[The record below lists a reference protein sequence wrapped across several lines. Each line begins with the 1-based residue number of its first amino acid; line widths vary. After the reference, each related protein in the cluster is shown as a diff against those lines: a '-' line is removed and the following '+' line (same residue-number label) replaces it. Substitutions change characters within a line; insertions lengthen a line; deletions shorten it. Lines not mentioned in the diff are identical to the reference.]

1 MCISA
6 SKSNP
11 MLSVT
16 VGLALALAGANALA
30 AEGSAMDHAHM
41 DHSMMDH
48 SQMDHSK
55 MDMTA
60 SATADPHAAHHH
72 MMEQASESGVRR
84 SQAAY
89 VVPDL
94 RMVREDGK
102 LVNLRGEIDDGRPVF
117 VNFIFT
123 TCTTICPVSSQI
135 YSMLQRKLAADSTK
149 VHLVSVSIDPEQ
161 DTPPRLREYAARFHA
176 GKSWS
181 HYTGSVEASVQVQK
195 AFAAY
200 QGDKMNHTPLT
211 LYRAAPGQ
219 PWVRLDGFADADQ
232 LLAEFRPAAA
242 HP

>member
-1 MCISA
+1 MRTPVN
-6 SKSNP
+6 KY
-11 MLSVT
+11 
-16 VGLALALAGANALA
+16 ALVMSLA
-30 AEGSAMDHAHM
+30 AALMFADDGDAMEQADHQSMDHEHMDHAH
-41 DHSMMDH
+41 
-48 SQMDHSK
+48 MDHSK

-60 SATADPHAAHHH
+60 NTADSHAAHHQ
-72 MMEQASESGVRR
+72 MMEHASQNEVRR
-84 SQAAY
+84 LQAAY

-94 RMVREDGK
+94 RMVRDDGK
-102 LVNLRGEIDDGRPVF
+102 TVNLRAEIDDGRPVF

-135 YSMLQRKLAADSTK
+135 YSMLQRKLAADAAK

-161 DTPPRLREYAARFHA
+161 DTPPRLREYAMRFHA

-232 LLAEFRPAAA
+232 LLAEYRPAAA
-242 HP
+242 HH

>member
-1 MCISA
+1 MRTPANKYALVMSLA
-6 SKSNP
+6 A
-11 MLSVT
+11 
-16 VGLALALAGANALA
+16 ALAMAKS
-30 AEGSAMDHAHM
+30 AEAMEHADHEHMDHAHM
-41 DHSMMDH
+41 DHQHMEKSA
-48 SQMDHSK
+48 S
-55 MDMTA
+55 TA
-60 SATADPHAAHHH
+60 ADPHAAHHH
-72 MMEQASESGVRR
+72 MMEQASETGVRR

-102 LVNLRGEIDDGRPVF
+102 TVNLRGEIDDGRPVF

-135 YSMLQRKLAADSTK
+135 YSMLQRKLETDSSK

-161 DTPPRLREYAARFHA
+161 DTPQRLREYAARFHA

-232 LLAEFRPAAA
+232 LLSEYRRAAA
-242 HP
+242 HH